1 MGGGTQAVL
10 ILLPPSEGKH
20 EPVDGP
26 PLDLGGLAFSPGL
39 DRPRERLVRA
49 LEKLGDRPV
58 RKAIQVM
65 DISPGLAGD
74 IALNAKIRSAPT
86 APAREVYS
94 GVLYERLGLAGL
106 GKRAS
111 QRADR
116 HLLISSALWGMT
128 RPADLIP
135 YYRLSMKPKLARV
148 GGLGALW
155 REPLAKAMAGSGFDE
170 PGEIVLD
177 MRSGSYSSLWRPRHA
192 RLVAVRGFTETGG
205 QRKAISHMAKSIR
218 GDVARVV
225 LEAASLPADVDG
237 VADLVSRAGMRVETG
252 DSTLDVIEA
261 G

>member
-1 MGGGTQAVL
+1 ML
-10 ILLPPSEGKH
+10 ILLPPSEGKNQ
-20 EPVDGP
+20 PTDGP
-26 PLDLGGLAFSPGL
+26 VLELEGLAFSPGL

-49 LEKLGDRPV
+49 LENLGDRPV
-58 RKAIQVM
+58 KKAMKVM

-74 IALNAKIRSAPT
+74 IALNAKIRSTPT
-86 APAREVYS
+86 APTREVYS
-94 GVLYERLGLAGL
+94 GVLYERLALAGL

-128 RPADLIP
+128 RATDLIP
-135 YYRLSMKPKLARV
+135 YYRLSMKPKLARI
-148 GGLGALW
+148 GGLGTLW

-192 RLVAVRGFTETGG
+192 QQVAVRGFTETDG

-225 LEAASLPADVDG
+225 LEAAKLPVDVDE
-237 VADLVSRAGMRVETG
+237 VADLVSKAGMRVETTDG
-252 DSTLDVIEA
+252 TLDVIEA